1 MRFGTLAAGD
11 PDSGHVVLLDGEAAY
26 DLTAAGAAA
35 ETGLAPRSML
45 DLVALGAPR
54 AQELAERLRPAAVP
68 RPLGEIRLGPPVPRP
83 GKVIAAPINYVDHQ
97 REMNQLHTVSGLGIF
112 LKAPTSVIGPGEVIR
127 LPYTDRRFDQ
137 EGELAAVIGAVAKD
151 LPLDHWASVVFGY
164 TCLLDITMRG
174 GEDRSTRK
182 SFDTFSPIGPCIVTA
197 DEIGDPAALE
207 LTCTVNG
214 RVRQHASTADL
225 IWGVPQLVEYASSVM
240 TLLPGD
246 IITTGT
252 PAGVGPIEDGDRIE
266 VTISRI
272 GTLTVGVSAHGARNC
287 PTLGAEHGP
296 VAPPARPEAAR

>member
-1 MRFGTLAAGD
+1 MRLGTLASGD
-11 PDSGHVVLLDGEAAY
+11 SDSGHVVLLDGEVAY
-26 DLTAAGAAA
+26 DLTAAGSAGK
-35 ETGLAPRSML
+35 TGPAPRNML
-45 DLVALGAPR
+45 DLLALGPRR
-54 AQELAERLRPAAVP
+54 AQELADQLRPAAAP
-68 RPLGEIRLGPPVPRP
+68 RPVGEIRLGAPVPRP

-112 LKAPTSVIGPGEVIR
+112 LKAPTSVIGPGEVVR
-127 LPYTDRRFDQ
+127 LPYTDRRFDH

-151 LPLDHWASVVFGY
+151 LPIDNWASVVFGY

-197 DEIGDPAALE
+197 DEISDPAALE
-207 LTCTVNG
+207 LTCSVNG
-214 RVRQHASTADL
+214 QVRQHASTADM

-252 PAGVGPIEDGDRIE
+252 PAGVGPIEDGDRID

-272 GTLTVGVSAHGARNC
+272 GTLTVGVSAQGARIC

-296 VAPPARPEAAR
+296 VAPPARHEAGR